1 MNVTTMHAPPPLI
14 ELLDMKKA
22 FGAVRAL
29 DGVSARFRPGSF
41 HALLGENGAGKSTL
55 VKCLMGFH
63 AADAGT
69 IRIGGEARAIRDPR
83 AANAAG
89 LGMVY
94 QHFTLV
100 PSMTVAENL
109 VLARADLAAV
119 IDWRAERKRIDAFL
133 ERMPF
138 RLDPDAPATALA
150 AGEKQ
155 KLEILKQLYLGV
167 RVLIL
172 DEPTS
177 VLTPQESDE
186 VLSHARKLADAGLLT
201 VVLITHKF
209 REVRAHAGEVT
220 VLRGGRNA
228 GGGKVAALDT
238 DALIEMTF
246 GARPAPAGAARSERV
261 GGGNSG
267 GGNSGGAPYLELRDI
282 SALNDRGSPAV
293 RDFSLQVAAG
303 EIVGVAGVSGNGQ
316 KELVE
321 VLAGQREPEGGG
333 IAVAGKPYGRSRAEM
348 RACGVYLLAEE
359 PLHSSCV
366 RAMSVADNLALRDF
380 DAPGSTPDAKRGG
393 WFVDRAAIE
402 RNARDLIARFGI
414 RCAGPGARID
424 TLSGGNVQ
432 RTVLARELGG
442 DVRLLIA
449 QNPCLGLDFAATRE
463 IRERILQA
471 RNGGA
476 AVLLLSEDLDEL
488 LELADRIVVMLD
500 GRLVFS
506 TPRAQA
512 GAAELGQHMTG
523 SGRRL

>member
-1 MNVTTMHAPPPLI
+1 MR
-14 ELLDMKKA
+14 KS

-29 DGVSARFRPGSF
+29 DGVSVRFEPGSF

-63 AADAGT
+63 APDSGV
-69 IRIGGEARAIRDPR
+69 IRVDGEPRAIRDPR
-83 AANAAG
+83 AAHAAG

-109 VLARADLAAV
+109 ILARADLPPV
-119 IDWRAERKRIDAFL
+119 IDWRAERRRIDAFL
-133 ERMPF
+133 ARMPF
-138 RLDPDAPATALA
+138 RLDPDAPAMSLA

-177 VLTPQESDE
+177 VLTPQEADE
-186 VLSHARKLADAGLLT
+186 VLSHARRLADEGLLT

-209 REVRAHAGEVT
+209 REVRAHAREVS

-228 GGGKVAALDT
+228 GGGPVASLDT
-238 DALIEMTF
+238 DALVEMTF
-246 GARPAPAGAARSERV
+246 GARPPSDAALRTERAA
-261 GGGNSG
+261 GGN
-267 GGNSGGAPYLELRDI
+267 YLELRKL

-293 RDFSLQVAAG
+293 RELSLHVASG

-316 KELVE
+316 RELVE
-321 VLAGQREPEGGG
+321 VLAGQRQSEGGE
-333 IAVAGKPYGRSRAEM
+333 IVVAGQAYRRSRGEM
-348 RACGVYLLAEE
+348 RALGVYLLAEE
-359 PLHSSCV
+359 PLDSSCV
-366 RAMSVADNLALRDF
+366 RTLSVADNLALRDF
-380 DAPGSTPDAKRGG
+380 DAPPFARGG
-393 WFVDRAAIE
+393 WLVDRAAIG
-402 RNARDLIARFGI
+402 RRARDLIGRFGI

-432 RTVLARELGG
+432 RAVLARELCGE
-442 DVRLLIA
+442 VRLLIA
-449 QNPCLGLDFAATRE
+449 QNPCLGLDFAATGE
-463 IRERILQA
+463 IRERILDA
-471 RNGGA
+471 RNRGA

-488 LELADRIVVMLD
+488 LELADRIVVMLE
-500 GRLVFS
+500 GRMVFA
-506 TPRAQA
+506 TDRAHA
-512 GAAELGQHMTG
+512 EAAQIGRHMTG
-523 SGRRL
+523 HPAGVAAA